1 MLAQHP
7 NLCTISPAPET
18 DFLTL
23 LKREEAIVFPNS
35 SVHGREFNY
44 VCTFEQEPDVAKPV
58 SQQLPGSS
66 FLVAPQAFALS
77 CEPRGSLGSTCLLC
91 SVGIF
96 RHCTGTSGVCQ
107 LLAWRSSCCSASC
120 ILAIRHMLL
129 YTQTETAPAKALFQ
143 APWNY
148 LDSSKPS
155 EMMNPQQGSQ
165 PREDTRRTQPGQD
178 ASVLM

>member
-1 MLAQHP
+1 MLGQHP

-66 FLVAPQAFALS
+66 FLVARRLLRCLVNPEGVWEVPACCALW
-77 CEPRGSLGSTCLLC
+77 GFFKHC
-91 SVGIF
+91 S
-96 RHCTGTSGVCQ
+96 GTSGVCQ
-107 LLAWRSSCCSASC
+107 LLAWRSSCCSANC

-129 YTQTETAPAKALFQ
+129 CTQTETAPAKALFQ

-148 LDSSKPS
+148 L
-155 EMMNPQQGSQ
+155 
-165 PREDTRRTQPGQD
+165 R
-178 ASVLM
+178 